1 VEARQRHTC
10 AGPTAAIIGRR
21 RTPPPGPTPTPT
33 PPPQHHQDSHW
44 GSWATAAGS
53 SRPRRPGPAAE
64 PACPAPA
71 TVALSERHWIGHW
84 RPKDSSESRRK
95 PRPPGRS
102 LFRVGKGGSEA
113 SSLIPAPVAGA
124 AAHRSPRPAP
134 AGTIPTPRCSRREEM
149 GVTVA
154 TRTLTGRQAGK
165 FGAVLSNE
173 SSKFSDLK

>member
-1 VEARQRHTC
+1 MEARQRHTC

-21 RTPPPGPTPTPT
+21 RTPPPGPTTMTAT
-33 PPPQHHQDSHW
+33 PPLQHHQDSHR
-44 GSWATAAGS
+44 GSWVAAARGVQARPLLSVS
-53 SRPRRPGPAAE
+53 STSNSG
-64 PACPAPA
+64 
-71 TVALSERHWIGHW
+71 TERHWNGHTGGL
-84 RPKDSSESRRK
+84 KDSSERRSK

-113 SSLIPAPVAGA
+113 SSIIPAPVAGA
-124 AAHRSPRPAP
+124 AAHRGRP
-134 AGTIPTPRCSRREEM
+134 AGTIPTPGCSCREEM

-154 TRTLTGRQAGK
+154 TRTLTGSQAGK